1 MIIRKLRLQKGWSQ
15 EQLAQ
20 VSGLSVRTI
29 QRIERGQTP
38 GLETMKSLAAV
49 FDVELSALRQ
59 EEPDM
64 TPENLNVLRQNMTE
78 EEKDALEYVRD
89 LKGFY
94 SNLGSYVI
102 FIAFLFFVNLATSP
116 NYLWVVWPALG
127 WGIGVAIHGLNVF
140 ELTSFFGSDWERKQ
154 VEKRL
159 GRKL

>member
-15 EQLAQ
+15 EQLAE

-38 GLETMKSLAAV
+38 GLETVKSLAAV
-49 FDVELSALRQ
+49 FDVELSALQQ
-59 EEPDM
+59 EEKPM
-64 TPENLNVLRQNMTE
+64 TPENLNTLRQNMTE
-78 EEKDALEYVRD
+78 DEKDALEYVRD

-94 SNLGSYVI
+94 SNLASYLI
-102 FIAFLFFVNLATSP
+102 FITFLLIINLATNP
-116 NYLWVVWPALG
+116 GYLWVIWPALG
-127 WGIGVAIHGLNVF
+127 WGIGVAIHGMNVF
-140 ELTSFFGSDWERKQ
+140 EVTNFFGQDWERKQ

>member
-1 MIIRKLRLQKGWSQ
+1 MILKQLRLSRHISQ

-20 VSGLSVRTI
+20 MSGLNVRTI

-49 FDVELSALRQ
+49 FDVELSALQ
-59 EEPDM
+59 HEEQTM
-64 TPENLNVLRQNMTE
+64 SPENLQTLRQNMTE
-78 EEKDALEYVRD
+78 DEKDALEYVRD

-94 SNLGSYVI
+94 SNLASYVI
-102 FIAFLFFVNLATSP
+102 FIIFLLGVNLMTSP
-116 NYLWVVWPALG
+116 GYLWVIWPALG

-140 ELTSFFGSDWERKQ
+140 ELSNFFGSDWERRQ

>member
-102 FIAFLFFVNLATSP
+102 FITFLFFLNLATSP